1 MYVHFRHHVRLD
13 AILEGALKYLFYLA
27 NFTDTSSQVVAI
39 LRQAAFSS
47 LKVKYIFFL
56 GPLSQDLA
64 AAQIT

>member
-1 MYVHFRHHVRLD
+1 MLF
-13 AILEGALKYLFYLA
+13 LKGPWNTGFISLI
-27 NFTDTSSQVVAI
+27 FTDTSSQVVAI